1 MISFDMYDTC
11 SLIKHHGRHNFSW
24 EAKATLLGAIF
35 EASQC
40 MLGTMNLTYSDDMED
55 RSFEKEV
62 EIGIIGIRK
71 ELKNLIV

>member
-1 MISFDMYDTC
+1 
-11 SLIKHHGRHNFSW
+11 
-24 EAKATLLGAIF
+24 
-35 EASQC
+35 

-71 ELKNLIV
+71 GLKNLIV